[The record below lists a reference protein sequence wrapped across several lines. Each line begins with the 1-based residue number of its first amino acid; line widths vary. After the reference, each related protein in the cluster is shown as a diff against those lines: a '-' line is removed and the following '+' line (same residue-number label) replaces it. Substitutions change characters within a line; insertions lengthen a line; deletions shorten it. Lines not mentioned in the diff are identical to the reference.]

1 MPLQLRRAS
10 GEDLVAAQQCYK
22 LSNVHPPT
30 SYEVRGSPLTA
41 PTLAFPPPVLAYC
54 CSRGLLF
61 TIVVHQGYCCSVV
74 TVNNNNTVQKL
85 TFGNSNG
92 GRLSLCCRGAP
103 AGAEAPGGRRLGA
116 CVVTG
121 WSHGTGRYQ
130 SRRVLC
136 AARGLLTCGRSSE
149 TPGALHFA
157 SAGSGVQ
164 TGSAAAANS

>member
-1 MPLQLRRAS
+1 MNAMLSSVDALDLLVLRLSEKAMPTIEKRRSTVADDAGQPKYCRQGS

-41 PTLAFPPPVLAYC
+41 PTLAFLPPVLAYC

-85 TFGNSNG
+85 TFGNSNV
-92 GRLSLCCRGAP
+92 RARAP
-103 AGAEAPGGRRLGA
+103 KQPVPG
-116 CVVTG
+116 
-121 WSHGTGRYQ
+121 SHWG
-130 SRRVLC
+130 
-136 AARGLLTCGRSSE
+136 
-149 TPGALHFA
+149 
-157 SAGSGVQ
+157 
-164 TGSAAAANS
+164 

>member
-1 MPLQLRRAS
+1 MRGPPRARHLHRGTDPKPTRGGGGFLLFFAITVAQGS

-41 PTLAFPPPVLAYC
+41 PTLAFLPPVLAYC

-85 TFGNSNG
+85 TFGNSTSPAVRASREPG
-92 GRLSLCCRGAP
+92 TLCGEV
-103 AGAEAPGGRRLGA
+103 G
-116 CVVTG
+116 
-121 WSHGTGRYQ
+121 
-130 SRRVLC
+130 RVLRFWSTQHPHPL
-136 AARGLLTCGRSSE
+136 ALLTRSY
-149 TPGALHFA
+149 LKK
-157 SAGSGVQ
+157 
-164 TGSAAAANS
+164 

>member
-1 MPLQLRRAS
+1 MRGPPRARHLHRGGGGGFLLFFAITVAQGS

-85 TFGNSNG
+85 TFGNSIE
-92 GRLSLCCRGAP
+92 RGCLASSRAAVLFSAKQNSSQLRKLKR
-103 AGAEAPGGRRLGA
+103 AG
-116 CVVTG
+116 
-121 WSHGTGRYQ
+121 WKH
-130 SRRVLC
+130 
-136 AARGLLTCGRSSE
+136 
-149 TPGALHFA
+149 
-157 SAGSGVQ
+157 
-164 TGSAAAANS
+164 

>member
-1 MPLQLRRAS
+1 MRGPPRARHLHRGGGGGFLLFFAITVAQGS

-85 TFGNSNG
+85 TFGNSSWGKWRNY
-92 GRLSLCCRGAP
+92 AP
-103 AGAEAPGGRRLGA
+103 
-116 CVVTG
+116 
-121 WSHGTGRYQ
+121 SYD
-130 SRRVLC
+130 
-136 AARGLLTCGRSSE
+136 
-149 TPGALHFA
+149 
-157 SAGSGVQ
+157 
-164 TGSAAAANS
+164 

>member
-85 TFGNSNG
+85 TFGNSRGLTSNPNKCTFFG
-92 GRLSLCCRGAP
+92 KVSNLRPVLSRDTRTRMDLIENSSDLEMGRPTGTRLSQGGAYP
-103 AGAEAPGGRRLGA
+103 ALDEITSQPF
-116 CVVTG
+116 
-121 WSHGTGRYQ
+121 
-130 SRRVLC
+130 SRENTSKPVDVRV
-136 AARGLLTCGRSSE
+136 
-149 TPGALHFA
+149 H
-157 SAGSGVQ
+157 
-164 TGSAAAANS
+164 

>member
-1 MPLQLRRAS
+1 MLFFAITVAQGS

-85 TFGNSNG
+85 TFGNSTHVPV
-92 GRLSLCCRGAP
+92 RKPSQLKP
-103 AGAEAPGGRRLGA
+103 
-116 CVVTG
+116 
-121 WSHGTGRYQ
+121 
-130 SRRVLC
+130 
-136 AARGLLTCGRSSE
+136 
-149 TPGALHFA
+149 
-157 SAGSGVQ
+157 
-164 TGSAAAANS
+164 

>member
-1 MPLQLRRAS
+1 MLFFAITVAQGS

-85 TFGNSNG
+85 TFGNSMKKSSSCLISPVKMAG
-92 GRLSLCCRGAP
+92 IAPISEPTASFKPYDRLIMR
-103 AGAEAPGGRRLGA
+103 
-116 CVVTG
+116 
-121 WSHGTGRYQ
+121 
-130 SRRVLC
+130 
-136 AARGLLTCGRSSE
+136 RGLMARKHRRTLKLRS
-149 TPGALHFA
+149 ALL
-157 SAGSGVQ
+157 SKLMDEPECLI
-164 TGSAAAANS
+164 

>member
-1 MPLQLRRAS
+1 MRGPPRARHLHRGGGGGFLLFFAITVAQGS

-41 PTLAFPPPVLAYC
+41 PTLAFLPPVLAYC

-85 TFGNSNG
+85 TFGNSIGNFTLG
-92 GRLSLCCRGAP
+92 GYRWA
-103 AGAEAPGGRRLGA
+103 
-116 CVVTG
+116 TG
-121 WSHGTGRYQ
+121 ECWEQGLRFNIGTRI
-130 SRRVLC
+130 R
-136 AARGLLTCGRSSE
+136 
-149 TPGALHFA
+149 
-157 SAGSGVQ
+157 
-164 TGSAAAANS
+164 

>member
-1 MPLQLRRAS
+1 MRGPPRARHLHRGTDPKPTRGGGGFLLFFAITVAQGS

-85 TFGNSNG
+85 TFGNS
-92 GRLSLCCRGAP
+92 SQ
-103 AGAEAPGGRRLGA
+103 
-116 CVVTG
+116 G
-121 WSHGTGRYQ
+121 WE
-130 SRRVLC
+130 L
-136 AARGLLTCGRSSE
+136 
-149 TPGALHFA
+149 
-157 SAGSGVQ
+157 
-164 TGSAAAANS
+164 